1 MIGGGGGGGG
11 REEATDSG
19 DGVYGDKGNSESY
32 YLLHGRN
39 SDDVH
44 LIGTQT
50 PDQPECG
57 AWEPQLRRTG
67 GTGGR
72 DSGGGGGK
80 VI

>member
-1 MIGGGGGGGG
+1 MEGCQCHRNGEDGGLVEGMIGGGGGGGG

-57 AWEPQLRRTG
+57 A
-67 GTGGR
+67 
-72 DSGGGGGK
+72 
-80 VI
+80 